1 MDRKTALATAC
12 TLLENA
18 GRADALVEV
27 RRAFELVESYETQG
41 KALSDVTRTLL
52 ESEKT
57 YRLVFSRE
65 LEPMALFEP
74 ATGRFVEVNESWVK
88 LYGYTRDE
96 MLGMTV
102 HDVSAAP
109 ELTEKAL
116 REVSSGKVPGLDV
129 RWHRAKDGTVFPV
142 ESTTGRIVLEGRE
155 VIYAVIRDITQRQ
168 DHERALARAQESY
181 RALIDGMPDG
191 VIVGRKG
198 AVVYFSPAM
207 RRMLGYSAGD
217 EVTGMPVLDLVHP
230 DDRERASERIRSIV
244 SCGVTVPPVEERL
257 RRRDGTYVITELM
270 AMRALFEGEPS
281 VLAIVRDVSTRKE
294 MEAQLV
300 LNDRLASLGRLAASV
315 GHELNNPLAYV
326 LCNVGFL
333 ERELSSSRG
342 IPPDVAERLSSCVNL
357 IGEGA
362 RRMRDIV
369 HDLKTLAR
377 SDGPDG
383 ALVDVQHMLDVC
395 ANMAAHELREGTR
408 LVKDYRDRVAVL
420 GNETRLGQVFLNLLV
435 NAAQAIPEGP
445 GEGHEVRVTL
455 RASGANAVVEISD
468 TGVGVPRASSD
479 RIFEPFFTTK
489 EGVGTGL
496 GLSISHRIV
505 VDAGGTIACEPR
517 PGGGTTFRVT
527 LPAEAQPGVALTE
540 RDEAS

>member
-1 MDRKTALATAC
+1 VDRKTALATAC

-18 GRADALVEV
+18 GHADALVEV

-181 RALIDGMPDG
+181 HALIDSMPDG

-217 EVTGMPVLDLVHP
+217 EVTGIPVLDLVHP

-326 LCNVGFL
+326 LGNVSLL
-333 ERELSSSRG
+333 ERELSRG
-342 IPPDVAERLSSCVNL
+342 EALGVDRVERCLRYVRT
-357 IGEGA
+357 IAEGA
-362 RRMRDIV
+362 SRMRHVV

-377 SDGPDG
+377 ADVEERV
-383 ALVDVQHMLDVC
+383 AVDVQHLLDVC
-395 ANMAAHELREGTR
+395 ANMAEHEVGPRAR
-408 LVKDYRDRVAVL
+408 LHKEYRAKATVRGSEA
-420 GNETRLGQVFLNLLV
+420 RLGQVFLNLLI
-435 NAAQAIPEGP
+435 NAAQAIPP
-445 GEGHEVRVTL
+445 GAPEDNEIRIVLREERSRV
-455 RASGANAVVEISD
+455 VVEIAD
-468 TGVGVPRASSD
+468 TGNGIAAAD
-479 RIFEPFFTTK
+479 RDRVFEPFFTTK
-489 EGVGTGL
+489 EGTGTGL
-496 GLSISHRIV
+496 GLSISHGIV
-505 VDAGGTIACEPR
+505 TELGGTISLEPR
-517 PGGGTTFRVT
+517 ADRGTIFRVD
-527 LPAEAQPGVALTE
+527 LPAFEPPPPRQA
-540 RDEAS
+540 